1 MNISSARPADD
12 IERVIHTYGNML
24 LRLSLAM
31 LVNEADAEDAVQET
45 AIRYMLY
52 APGFRDPVHEKA
64 WLIRVASNICRDM
77 LRYRK
82 RHGAVELSAAAESA
96 VEVPENTA
104 LEALCC
110 LPEKY
115 RSILLLHY
123 VEGYSTAEIARVI
136 GKSQSAVK
144 MRLKK
149 GRTLL
154 EESYRKE
161 FM

>member
-1 MNISSARPADD
+1 MDISSARPADD

-31 LVNEADAEDAVQET
+31 LLNEADAEDAVQET
-45 AIRYMLY
+45 VIRYMLY
-52 APGFRDPVHEKA
+52 APDFKNPEYEKA

-77 LRYRK
+77 LRCRK
-82 RHGAVELSAAAESA
+82 RHPAVELSEATESMAEF
-96 VEVPENTA
+96 PENGA
-104 LEALCC
+104 LEALST
-110 LPEKY
+110 LPEKF
-115 RSILLLHY
+115 RIVLLLHY

-136 GKSQSAVK
+136 GKSPSAVK
-144 MRLKK
+144 MRLQK